1 MGVGLI
7 IAAVTIGATVATTL
21 FAKGP
26 RSTKGADM
34 APANLDAFR
43 LTTAEEGTVIPRVFG
58 TVRLPGNLLYYGNLS
73 SEPEYEE
80 TTVGGKGGKKK
91 KQKVLQGYHYRMD
104 VWQGIGMGP
113 LELVGVYQDD
123 RLLTEQGGAISCAE
137 QVWNNGTGA
146 FYPAQAGPYASRLPG
161 VSHIWLRQ
169 FYLGFNV
176 SMMPTLHY
184 VVRFCGD
191 IPLEHA
197 HEYVWGYATGLD
209 MTRRDRQMEMRQMG
223 RPWEIGKAFDLSA
236 PIAPLHKASETGGI
250 DNAPIWLQVNGEDH
264 QRSDIRHL
272 IWSVNETI
280 RYLSG
285 LFELQPGD
293 LIFTGTPEGV
303 GPVVKG
309 DVITGNVEGLTP
321 IAVKIV

>member
-1 MGVGLI
+1 MTQYVFEPQAPVTVPVVGSDKQFPVRRVYCAHAREMGFDPDREPPFFFCKPADAVVPV
-7 IAAVTIGATVATTL
+7 AAGETL
-21 FAKGP
+21 A
-26 RSTKGADM
+26 
-34 APANLDAFR
+34 
-43 LTTAEEGTVIPRVFG
+43 
-58 TVRLPGNLLYYGNLS
+58 LP
-73 SEPEYEE
+73 
-80 TTVGGKGGKKK
+80 
-91 KQKVLQGYHYRMD
+91 
-104 VWQGIGMGP
+104 
-113 LELVGVYQDD
+113 
-123 RLLTEQGGAISCAE
+123 
-137 QVWNNGTGA
+137 
-146 FYPAQAGPYASRLPG
+146 YPAQTDNY
-161 VSHIWLRQ
+161 
-169 FYLGFNV
+169 
-176 SMMPTLHY
+176 HY
-184 VVRFCGD
+184 EIELVVAIGKKGSD
-191 IPLEHA
+191 VPLEKA

-280 RYLSG
+280 SYLSG
-285 LFELQPGD
+285 FFELQPGD